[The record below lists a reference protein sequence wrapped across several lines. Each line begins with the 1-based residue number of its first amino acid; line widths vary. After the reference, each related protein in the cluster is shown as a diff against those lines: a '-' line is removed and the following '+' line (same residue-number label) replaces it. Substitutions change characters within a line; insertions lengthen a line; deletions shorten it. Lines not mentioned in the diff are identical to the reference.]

1 MRPDNEPAAGFA
13 PTRWSLV
20 LRTRSPDA
28 GAAAQALEELCA
40 AYWYPLYAWARREGL
55 APADAEDAVQ
65 GFFAAVLRQRL
76 FDRADAERGRLR
88 TFLLTVFRRH
98 LRDEQAK
105 AGAERRGGGRVV
117 SFDAAEAEEWFREEP
132 ATAET
137 PEHYFDRQWA
147 LTLLD
152 RALGRVEAA
161 YARRGK
167 EAEFTA
173 LRPFLTT
180 SGAQADYE
188 AAGRAVGL
196 GGGTFKVAL
205 HRLRERFREALRQ
218 EVRETQ
224 PDDGGVEEEMAYL
237 LRVLEG

>member
-1 MRPDNEPAAGFA
+1 MPADSQVPAAFA

-20 LRTRSPDA
+20 LQARGD
-28 GAAAQALEELCA
+28 GATAHAALEELCA
-40 AYWYPLYAWARREGL
+40 AYWFPLYAWARRSGI

-65 GFFAAVLRQRL
+65 GFFAAVLHQRL
-76 FDRADAERGRLR
+76 FDRANAERGRLR

-98 LRDEQAK
+98 LRDEQVK
-105 AGAERRGGGRVV
+105 GGAERRGGGRVV

-132 ATAET
+132 ASEET
-137 PEHYFDRQWA
+137 PEHFFDRQWA
-147 LTLLD
+147 LTLLE

-161 YARRGK
+161 YTRRGK
-167 EAEFTA
+167 DAEYAA
-173 LRPFLTT
+173 LRPFLTA
-180 SGAQADYE
+180 SGSEADYT

-196 GGGTFKVAL
+196 GGGAFKVAL
-205 HRLRERFREALRQ
+205 HRLRERFRDDLRE

-224 PDDGGVEEEMAYL
+224 PDERSVDEEMAYL